1 MAQPDPTD
9 DERQGAAWWNTMT
22 RRARRHWLAVAPA
35 GPAEAWAVYKKMI
48 RNQSAWRAG
57 FAAGLDRDE
66 DCPFPA
72 GSVKALSWS
81 DGWIE
86 GFAKRRQ
93 RPAR

>member
-1 MAQPDPTD
+1 
-9 DERQGAAWWNTMT
+9 
-22 RRARRHWLAVAPA
+22 
-35 GPAEAWAVYKKMI
+35 MI

-81 DGWIE
+81 DGWIDISSRLE
-86 GFAKRRQ
+86 AAECPIR
-93 RPAR
+93 